1 MRGIFAKG
9 ILITLAVALIPIS
22 TYSAT
27 AAGPQT
33 PSCGNY
39 KVTTNQL
46 IANVQFPKG
55 TYQINAFGIS
65 CTKVM
70 GSKGLFAQFLKLKDK
85 DPLPKPWRY
94 LSDAIG
100 APKFSSGPRVGFRV
114 QFITPTPTPALAPT
128 PTPALAPTPTPALA
142 PTPTPAP
149 TPLPTPEIKLPV
161 EGTSCSKIGAKVS
174 DSKGFMKCVWGGG
187 PTNDFLKNVQWRYYT
202 ISKVSSSKLNNYT
215 KTPVERESCQTSG
228 DTFDVSGGILECRW
242 VNGGKLQWIRIN
254 AVKTTFTNAIS
265 PVSIDVCKL
274 QNSASVADQTG
285 RNAGGLVGFPLVN
298 SNKHRMNLKGTNEVL
313 IVPIDFPD
321 FPGGSEVITQLE
333 YDKKWMTDWYEYF
346 SNGQS
351 KFNVT
356 TVNKWLRMPKERSA
370 YPSDAKTVD
379 AFAADHG
386 RRMANQ
392 AQPFIDEITKIV
404 DLRKFSTVY
413 FFYPDG
419 EITFVDFII
428 RNQVFK
434 TKEGDINLN
443 LFSWGRNLEGMETLK
458 WSYYIH
464 ETMHDFNITMHAPGN
479 GWPLGIGTNQSGISL
494 AINPWEQFL
503 FDWLPA
509 DQIYC
514 DDVAT
519 LKSAT
524 ISLSPVER
532 EDRQTKMVVIRLSP
546 TKAIVVESHGIDKW
560 SNFKF
565 GDREFPHGFYSVM
578 AYVVDLDKNSRP
590 PINSDGTSLGNDDW
604 AWAVWQK
611 VQGVRSNQFDVNL
624 GDQKSLGDYVAVLG
638 DSFVIEGVRIKVV
651 GTGDYETIEIKR
663 EP

>member
-1 MRGIFAKG
+1 
-9 ILITLAVALIPIS
+9 
-22 TYSAT
+22 
-27 AAGPQT
+27 
-33 PSCGNY
+33 
-39 KVTTNQL
+39 
-46 IANVQFPKG
+46 
-55 TYQINAFGIS
+55 
-65 CTKVM
+65 
-70 GSKGLFAQFLKLKDK
+70 
-85 DPLPKPWRY
+85 
-94 LSDAIG
+94 
-100 APKFSSGPRVGFRV
+100 
-114 QFITPTPTPALAPT
+114 
-128 PTPALAPTPTPALA
+128 
-142 PTPTPAP
+142 
-149 TPLPTPEIKLPV
+149 
-161 EGTSCSKIGAKVS
+161 
-174 DSKGFMKCVWGGG
+174 MKCVWSGGA
-187 PTNDFLKNVQWRYYT
+187 TNDFLKNVKWQFFP
-202 ISKVSSSKLNNYT
+202 ISKVSSSTSNNYT
-215 KTPVERESCQTSG
+215 TTPLENASCLISG
-228 DTFDVSGGILECRW
+228 DTFDVSGGKLECRW
-242 VNGGKLQWIRIN
+242 VNGGKLQWIKIN
-254 AVKTTFTNAIS
+254 TVKSTFVNTKS

-274 QNSASVADQTG
+274 QNSASVVKDG
-285 RNAGGLVGFPLVN
+285 GSGLVGFPLVN
-298 SNKHRMNLKGTNEVL
+298 SNKHRMNLKGTNEIL

-321 FPGGSEVITQLE
+321 FPGGSEVIAQLE

-351 KFNVT
+351 KFNIT
-356 TVNKWLRMPKERSA
+356 TVNNWLRMPKERLA
-370 YPSDAKTVD
+370 YPSDAKTID
-379 AFAADHG
+379 GFAADHG
-386 RRMANQ
+386 RRMADQ
-392 AQPFIDEITKIV
+392 AQPFIDEITKVV

-443 LFSWGRNLEGMETLK
+443 LFSWGKNLTGMETLK

-479 GWPLGIGTNQSGISL
+479 GWPLSIGTNQSGISL
-494 AINPWEQFL
+494 ALNPWEQFL

-532 EDRQTKMVVIRLSP
+532 EDRQTKMAVIRLSP

-565 GDREFPHGFYSVM
+565 GDREFPPGFYSVM
-578 AYVVDLDKNSRP
+578 AYIVDLDKNSRP

-611 VQGVRSNQFDVNL
+611 VQGERSNQFNL
-624 GDQKSLGDYVAVLG
+624 NVGDRKSLGDYVAVLG

-651 GTGDYETIEIKR
+651 GTGDYETIEITKL
-663 EP
+663 

>member
-1 MRGIFAKG
+1 LVWNQGV
-9 ILITLAVALIPIS
+9 TLNKPI
-22 TYSAT
+22 
-27 AAGPQT
+27 QT
-33 PSCGNY
+33 
-39 KVTTNQL
+39 KRTTPNS
-46 IANVQFPKG
+46 
-55 TYQINAFGIS
+55 QI
-65 CTKVM
+65 
-70 GSKGLFAQFLKLKDK
+70 
-85 DPLPKPWRY
+85 
-94 LSDAIG
+94 
-100 APKFSSGPRVGFRV
+100 
-114 QFITPTPTPALAPT
+114 
-128 PTPALAPTPTPALA
+128 
-142 PTPTPAP
+142 
-149 TPLPTPEIKLPV
+149 PV

-174 DSKGFMKCVWGGG
+174 ARDGFMKCVWSGG
-187 PTNDFLKNVQWRYYT
+187 PTVDFLKNVQWRYYT
-202 ISKVSSSKLNNYT
+202 ISKVSTSKSNNY
-215 KTPVERESCQTSG
+215 KTTPIQNTSCSSSG
-228 DTFDVSGGILECRW
+228 DTFDIPGGILECRW
-242 VNGGKLQWIRIN
+242 ISGGKLQWIKVNTIKSTFAN
-254 AVKTTFTNAIS
+254 AKS

-274 QNSASVADQTG
+274 KNSASTVV
-285 RNAGGLVGFPLVN
+285 AGGSGIVGFPLVN
-298 SNKHRMNLKGTNEVL
+298 SNKHQMNLKGTNEVL

-321 FPGGSEVITQLE
+321 FPGGSEVINQLE
-333 YDKKWMTDWYEYF
+333 YDKKWMTNWYEYF

-351 KFNVT
+351 KFNIT
-356 TVNKWLRMPKERSA
+356 TIDKWLRMPKERSA
-370 YPSDAKTVD
+370 YPSDAKTID

-392 AQPFIDEITKIV
+392 AQPFIDEITKLV

-419 EITFVDFII
+419 ELTFVDFII

-434 TKEGDINLN
+434 IKEGSINLN

-479 GWPLGIGTNQSGISL
+479 GWPLSIGTNQSGISL
-494 AINPWEQFL
+494 ALNPWEQFL

-519 LKSAT
+519 LKKAT

-532 EDRQTKMVVIRLSP
+532 EDRQTKMAVIRLSP

-565 GDREFPHGFYSVM
+565 GDRAFPPGFYSVM
-578 AYVVDLDKNSRP
+578 AYVVDLDKNARP
-590 PINSDGTSLGNDDW
+590 PINSDGTSLGNDEW

-611 VQGVRSNQFDVNL
+611 VKGVRSNQFNVNV
-624 GDQKSLGDYVAVLG
+624 GDRKNLGDYVAVLG

-651 GTGDYETIEIKR
+651 GTGDYETIEITR